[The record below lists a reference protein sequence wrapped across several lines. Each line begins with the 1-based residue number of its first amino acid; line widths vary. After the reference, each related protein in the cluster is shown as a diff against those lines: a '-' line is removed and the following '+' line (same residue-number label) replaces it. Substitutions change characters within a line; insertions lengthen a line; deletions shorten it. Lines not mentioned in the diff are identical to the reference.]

1 MTKIRDKA
9 KQLRK
14 AKEASKQQGGTTID
28 VCTSEETNNVG
39 LETTEN
45 FPGTLPILSH
55 KFADLPVAEP
65 IKKALN
71 DMGLIEM
78 TEIQWKCIPH
88 LLECRDVMASAKTG
102 SGKTLAFL
110 VPVVDLILKLG
121 LQSRNGTGAIII
133 SPTRE
138 LSLQTYSVLKELTAN
153 TQIRI
158 GLIMGGSN
166 RQAEAQNLQK
176 GVTILVATP
185 GRLLDHLVNTENFL
199 RHNLKVLVIDEADRL
214 LDIGFELEMEQIIR
228 LLPKDRQSVF
238 LSATLNKKT
247 HNLAK
252 SALKANCVMVGVE
265 DQTEATVDTLEQ
277 GYIVCNPATKFSL
290 LYTFLKR
297 NKTKKVMVFMSA
309 CMEVKFYYELLNFID
324 MPVQAIHGRQKQAKR
339 TSTFLN
345 FVKAQSAVLLCTD
358 VGARG
363 LDIPE
368 VDWIVQY
375 DPPDDPKDYIHRVGR
390 TARAGKSGNA
400 LLILRPHELGFL
412 DVLRESKVR
421 LVEYEVAASKV
432 ADVQSALEKLIAS
445 NYFLASSAQEA
456 FKGIVRAY
464 NSSKLR
470 CFNVNELDLA
480 ALAKTCGLEII
491 PKVELGVE
499 PSKRLDV
506 RRMKRKAFGAV
517 AAGTKK
523 KIKYYKKVD

>member
-1 MTKIRDKA
+1 MKRDKA
-9 KQLRK
+9 KQLKR
-14 AKEASKQQGGTTID
+14 AKDAAKRQTLVDNDNMNSEQSEARDSATCGH
-28 VCTSEETNNVG
+28 
-39 LETTEN
+39 
-45 FPGTLPILSH
+45 FPGTAPILSH
-55 KFADLPVAEP
+55 NFADLPISEP
-65 IKKALN
+65 IKRALN
-71 DMGLIEM
+71 DMNLTEM
-78 TEIQWKCIPH
+78 TEIQWKCIPQ

-110 VPVVDLILKLG
+110 IPVVDLILKLG

-138 LSLQTYSVLKELTAN
+138 LSLQIYSVLKELTAH

-176 GVTILVATP
+176 GVTVLVATP
-185 GRLLDHLVNTENFL
+185 GRLLDHLVNTQNFL

-228 LLPKDRQSVF
+228 LLPKDRQSIF
-238 LSATLNKKT
+238 FSATLNEKT
-247 HNLAK
+247 HKLAK
-252 SALKANCVMVGVE
+252 SALKADCIMVGVE
-265 DQTEATVDTLEQ
+265 DRSEATVETLEQ
-277 GYIVCNPATKFSL
+277 GYVVCNPATKFSL

-297 NKTKKVMVFMSA
+297 NRSKKIMVFMSA

-339 TSTFLN
+339 TSTFLG
-345 FVKAQSAVLLCTD
+345 FVKAQNAVLLCTD

-412 DVLRESKVR
+412 DVLRSSKVTP
-421 LVEYEVAASKV
+421 VEYEVAAGKV
-432 ADVQSALEKLIAS
+432 ADVQPALEKLISS
-445 NYFLASSAQEA
+445 NYFLTSSAHEA
-456 FKGIVRAY
+456 FKGIVRSY
-464 NSSKLR
+464 NSSKLS

-480 ALAKTCGLEII
+480 ALAKTCGLQIV
-491 PKVELGVE
+491 PKVDLGIE
-499 PSKRLDV
+499 PSMKFDT
-506 RRMKRKAFGAV
+506 RRMKRKAFGA
-517 AAGTKK
+517 AAVGAAKKTKF
-523 KIKYYKKVD
+523 YKKLR